1 MSSPRVGDRV
11 LENGKEGR
19 VVALRPQDMVDV
31 VFVGRDYP
39 IRRPARSLEVVK
51 SNPSKPKTP
60 VFLAAVLTPEA
71 KKQLYRWW
79 STQPMAP
86 EPLAINKS
94 SHMTIKFRPSLE
106 EVALTPI
113 GQEVILQVTG
123 WAADGK
129 IQAVSVEPQGVGSAN
144 AIPHVTFSIKD
155 PSVAPKLSND
165 LFVTAG
171 VRRQQTRGPALKARI
186 GWSDGAEY
194 HFNMPEGV
202 QSNPGPRGGLS
213 AAERDSLSQ
222 SAFALPGRRW
232 PINDKRHAVIAMQYM
247 LRGFGNKSDYPTI
260 LNAISKRYPREDK
273 RNAEIWSFYAKH
285 FGQPS
290 RMVANP
296 GTEIGPLS
304 KLGQISYDNAPAYFS
319 AEPRSLKIAGKQL
332 HIGGSWVLP
341 PGPINAVS
349 ARYGDAIHE
358 FMTQGSTWK
367 SHLDPA
373 DQRAIFDEVNRR
385 EGSPFASLEDFRAQS
400 SKQMS
405 RYEDFMDAYHEAAPE
420 LQRALC
426 QALELRAPLRRGVI
440 DVRSNPK
447 GDVYD
452 PFKEQLRAQAQGI
465 YETAVR
471 KKLGLGYKTPFVDA
485 KGVRLDSQLSEE
497 DRRDLFH
504 GNKKKHIYGAMRTAV
519 GLQQKHGYL
528 IPGTLEPTD
537 KGRAWAAARLAPENA
552 AHAAANRQD
561 YERTLGLVRKSA
573 YYRVVPEVVNGQ
585 KRYVVQPRPLAA
597 LVQIPAYRLSEDKA
611 REDARQ
617 AEAAL
622 SKAPA
627 DLRARAN
634 PRSPDAPRKGKER
647 APTREEVI
655 AGTDVSPEPSFVVIL
670 AGETLNELAQRF
682 RVPPAILKRY
692 PGLTVDSTGVVGPT
706 NMRLSKADLNFLL
719 ANLYGS
725 RVRDEAGKYESPAP
739 KPEGAEA
746 RRQRLMQEIMD
757 ANAARLEADVAA
769 LRSKAK
775 AEQEA
780 LRTAAK
786 AKSKKHLEQ
795 RKLLKTPP
803 KDSTKLPIP
812 EEVLKIA
819 DRVYKDM
826 RTGDVVLLT
835 RGGQGDQPAKAFLH
849 IPPYQ
854 SERPSYEVL
863 ANFLN
868 KRQVETA
875 LILAGS
881 PEKLF
886 EALRD
891 ESIALARRGADIK
904 SFSAALDD
912 LQAEIADRAKQP
924 VLLTAQQKKLQAEL
938 DEQDALTEAE
948 AEGTILPF
956 DQEKLNLLR
965 AKAPGQQLVY
975 LRQRYLKGTITPEER
990 AQLEAIQKQDEGKS
1004 EGQLDAQERLEIA
1017 RMRKKEQMVAQ
1028 TSIDTTKPFYDV
1040 ELVLM
1045 LYKPRVDRDGV
1056 ELKSPNGYPRRQYY
1070 AHVLKLDTGEHAYL
1084 SNEAALQAAIQKAI
1098 KETGFE
1104 PFEAE
1109 VYTGQREEAPVV
1121 DLEQPRLETRYVLY
1135 IPRTAVSIAK
1145 ASMVGAYEVP
1155 TVNQAAGIRS
1165 PMRDKASNLRGMDH
1179 LIPGQKRVSTA
1190 AEGRG
1195 QIEEWQRVYPSA
1207 RLAKYFVVTPKG
1219 LGPLPDSEG
1228 ESDSALAQT
1237 VGTAVSFASFGKHTQ
1252 PTTTKSGIDIME
1264 LVRQGARERE
1274 AAKKAKSPAPSD
1286 RQLLSPVNNWVK
1298 YNAREG
1304 MFKRLRSG
1312 AYDEASN
1319 TYVGGVQT
1327 QQYEVF
1333 YTLNPSLAYLTIQF
1347 FNTPGLLPHVTAYTA
1362 DLSDFLA
1369 LLPAAQGQESSADGA
1384 DLVPVKVGRVA
1395 LLGLSPE
1402 EASALNRQEIKPI
1415 AGRPEVMGQDSY
1427 FSCGATAYYGTPLKK
1442 LLAGTGTTTTR
1453 ASTSVTNQLKL
1464 IEDVYRNATRLS
1476 TRSGPVYALPG
1487 SRGLAQGAPLAL
1499 IGTSEPA
1506 PEPAQDYLPDAA
1518 DLADMG
1524 LDNPRPARAQRPHF
1538 RNKRY

>member
-51 SNPSKPKTP
+51 SNPGKPKTP

-129 IQAVSVEPQGVGSAN
+129 IQAVAVEPQGVGSAN
-144 AIPHVTFSIKD
+144 AVPHVTFSIKD

-171 VRRQQTRGPALKARI
+171 VRRQQVKGPALKARI

-194 HFNMPEGV
+194 HFELPEGV

-213 AAERDSLSQ
+213 AAERDALSQ

-285 FGQPS
+285 FGQTS

-304 KLGQISYDNAPAYFS
+304 KMEQISYENAPAYFS

-332 HIGGSWVLP
+332 EIGGSWVLP

-405 RYEDFMDAYHEAAPE
+405 RFEDFMDAYLQAAPE

-426 QALELRAPLRRGVI
+426 QALKLRAPLRRGVI
-440 DVRSNPK
+440 DVRQNPK

-504 GNKKKHIYGAMRTAV
+504 GNKKKHIYGAMGTAV

-552 AHAAANRQD
+552 EHAATNRQD

-611 REDARQ
+611 REDASL

-634 PRSPDAPRKGKER
+634 PRSPDAPRKAEER

-655 AGTDVSPEPSFVVIL
+655 ARADISPEPSFVVIH

-682 RVPPAILKRY
+682 SVPPAILKRY

-706 NMRLSKADLNFLL
+706 NMRLSKAALL
-719 ANLYGS
+719 TNLYGS
-725 RVRDEAGKYESPAP
+725 RVREEAGRYESPAP
-739 KPEGAEA
+739 TREKSAAMTKDLALSLQEKKAERLKADADALVA
-746 RRQRLMQEIMD
+746 RERAETERRLQAIDAKSSARQK
-757 ANAARLEADVAA
+757 NLEAMTG
-769 LRSKAK
+769 LS
-775 AEQEA
+775 EEA
-780 LRTAAK
+780 IKVTERIY
-786 AKSKKHLEQ
+786 
-795 RKLLKTPP
+795 
-803 KDSTKLPIP
+803 DGI
-812 EEVLKIA
+812 
-819 DRVYKDM
+819 RV
-826 RTGDVVLLT
+826 GDVVAVT
-835 RGGQGDQPAKAFLH
+835 HGPKTVVH
-849 IPPYQ
+849 IPD
-854 SERPSYEVL
+854 
-863 ANFLN
+863 
-868 KRQVETA
+868 
-875 LILAGS
+875 S
-881 PEKLF
+881 P
-886 EALRD
+886 
-891 ESIALARRGADIK
+891 GAV
-904 SFSAALDD
+904 STF
-912 LQAEIADRAKQP
+912 
-924 VLLTAQQKKLQAEL
+924 T
-938 DEQDALTEAE
+938 
-948 AEGTILPF
+948 
-956 DQEKLNLLR
+956 
-965 AKAPGQQLVY
+965 
-975 LRQRYLKGTITPEER
+975 
-990 AQLEAIQKQDEGKS
+990 
-1004 EGQLDAQERLEIA
+1004 EIA
-1017 RMRKKEQMVAQ
+1017 RFLTSLQEKTHAASRKR
-1028 TSIDTTKPFYDV
+1028 SHS
-1040 ELVLM
+1040 
-1045 LYKPRVDRDGV
+1045 G
-1056 ELKSPNGYPRRQYY
+1056 RQ
-1070 AHVLKLDTGEHAYL
+1070 
-1084 SNEAALQAAIQKAI
+1084 
-1098 KETGFE
+1098 
-1104 PFEAE
+1104 
-1109 VYTGQREEAPVV
+1109 
-1121 DLEQPRLETRYVLY
+1121 
-1135 IPRTAVSIAK
+1135 
-1145 ASMVGAYEVP
+1145 
-1155 TVNQAAGIRS
+1155 AGN
-1165 PMRDKASNLRGMDH
+1165 P
-1179 LIPGQKRVSTA
+1179 
-1190 AEGRG
+1190 
-1195 QIEEWQRVYPSA
+1195 
-1207 RLAKYFVVTPKG
+1207 
-1219 LGPLPDSEG
+1219 
-1228 ESDSALAQT
+1228 
-1237 VGTAVSFASFGKHTQ
+1237 
-1252 PTTTKSGIDIME
+1252 
-1264 LVRQGARERE
+1264 
-1274 AAKKAKSPAPSD
+1274 PAP
-1286 RQLLSPVNNWVK
+1286 
-1298 YNAREG
+1298 
-1304 MFKRLRSG
+1304 
-1312 AYDEASN
+1312 
-1319 TYVGGVQT
+1319 
-1327 QQYEVF
+1327 
-1333 YTLNPSLAYLTIQF
+1333 
-1347 FNTPGLLPHVTAYTA
+1347 TP
-1362 DLSDFLA
+1362 
-1369 LLPAAQGQESSADGA
+1369 
-1384 DLVPVKVGRVA
+1384 
-1395 LLGLSPE
+1395 
-1402 EASALNRQEIKPI
+1402 
-1415 AGRPEVMGQDSY
+1415 
-1427 FSCGATAYYGTPLKK
+1427 
-1442 LLAGTGTTTTR
+1442 
-1453 ASTSVTNQLKL
+1453 
-1464 IEDVYRNATRLS
+1464 
-1476 TRSGPVYALPG
+1476 
-1487 SRGLAQGAPLAL
+1487 
-1499 IGTSEPA
+1499 
-1506 PEPAQDYLPDAA
+1506 
-1518 DLADMG
+1518 
-1524 LDNPRPARAQRPHF
+1524 
-1538 RNKRY
+1538 

>member
-31 VFVGRDYP
+31 VFAGRDYP
-39 IRRPARSLEVVK
+39 IRRPARSLEVMK
-51 SNPSKPKTP
+51 SNPAKPKTP
-60 VFLAAVLTPEA
+60 VFLAAVLTPES

-79 STQPMAP
+79 STLPMAP
-86 EPLAINKS
+86 EPLAITKA

-106 EVALTPI
+106 EVALTSI
-113 GQEVILQVTG
+113 GSEVILQVTG

-194 HFNMPEGV
+194 HFELPEGV

-285 FGQPS
+285 FGQTS

-304 KLGQISYDNAPAYFS
+304 KLGHISYENAPAYYVV
-319 AEPRSLKIAGKQL
+319 EPRSLKIAGKL
-332 HIGGSWVLP
+332 THFEGKWTLP
-341 PGPINAVS
+341 PSPISAVS
-349 ARYGDAIHE
+349 VRFGDAVEE
-358 FMTQGSTWK
+358 FMTQGSNWK
-367 SHLDPA
+367 SRLDPA
-373 DQRAIFDEVNRR
+373 DQRAIFDKVNRS

-400 SKQMS
+400 SEYM
-405 RYEDFMDAYHEAAPE
+405 RRFEDFMDAYHQAAPE
-420 LQRALC
+420 LQSALRET
-426 QALELRAPLRRGVI
+426 LKRNAPLRRGVI

-504 GNKKKHIYGAMRTAV
+504 GNKKKSIYGAMGTAV

-537 KGRAWAAARLAPENA
+537 KGRAWAADRFSPENA

-561 YERTLGLVRKSA
+561 YERTLGLVRKSS
-573 YYRVVPEVVNGQ
+573 YYRVVAEVVNGQ

-611 REDARQ
+611 REDASL
-617 AEAAL
+617 AESAL
-622 SKAPA
+622 NKAPA

-634 PRSPDAPRKGKER
+634 PRNPAAPGKAKER
-647 APTREEVI
+647 PPTREEVI
-655 AGTDVSPEPSFVVIL
+655 ARADISPEPSFVDIRK
-670 AGETLNELAQRF
+670 GEKLNELAARF
-682 RVPPAILKRY
+682 GVPVAVLERY
-692 PGLTVDSTGVVGPT
+692 PGLTVDSTDVVGPT
-706 NMRLSKADLNFLL
+706 NMRLSKADLMS
-719 ANLYGS
+719 NLYGS
-725 RVRDEAGKYESPAP
+725 RVRHEADRYESPAP
-739 KPEGAEA
+739 TREEAEA
-746 RRQRLMQEIMD
+746 GRQRLMKELMD
-757 ANAARLEADVAA
+757 ANAARLEADVTA

-775 AEQEA
+775 AEQQS

-786 AKSKKHLEQ
+786 AKSKKHLEL
-795 RKLLKTPP
+795 RELLKTPP
-803 KDSTKLPIP
+803 KTSPKLPIP
-812 EEVLKIA
+812 EEVLRIA
-819 DRVYKDM
+819 DRVFKDI
-826 RTGDVVLLT
+826 RSGDVVLLT

-904 SFSAALDD
+904 SLSAALDD

-948 AEGTILPF
+948 ATGKIEPF
-956 DQEKLNLLR
+956 QQEKLNLLR
-965 AKAPGQQLVY
+965 AKAPGKQLVY

-990 AQLEAIQKQDEGKS
+990 AQLQAISKQDEGKS
-1004 EGQLDAQERLEIA
+1004 AGQLDAQERLEIA

-1028 TSIDTTKPFYDV
+1028 TSIDSTKPFYDV

-1084 SNEAALQAAIQKAI
+1084 SDAAALQGAIQKAVE
-1098 KETGFE
+1098 ETGFE

-1228 ESDSALAQT
+1228 ESDSALAKT

-1252 PTTTKSGIDIME
+1252 PTTTKSGIDLMD
-1264 LVRQGARERE
+1264 LVRQGARERD

-1453 ASTSVTNQLKL
+1453 ASTSVATQLEIL
-1464 IEDVYRNATRLS
+1464 EGVYRNATRLS
-1476 TRSGPVYALPG
+1476 TRAGPVYALPG
-1487 SRGLAQGAPLAL
+1487 SRGPAQGSLPILT
-1499 IGTSEPA
+1499 GTSDPA
-1506 PEPAQDYLPDAA
+1506 PAPALPDDA